1 MKLTKSYLRKVIKE
15 EIDNLSEE
23 QKLEPKTAK
32 AIAQL
37 EKAPG
42 LKQALDLVQD
52 EVSLKAVLNKFVEM
66 LTQRGVNKSKL
77 VNVMRDMFM
86 GAKDVKPGDVG
97 KSAPKPEAN

>member
-15 EIDNLSEE
+15 ELDNLSEE

-52 EVSLKAVLNKFVEM
+52 EASLKAVLSKFVEM
-66 LTQRGVNKSKL
+66 LTSRGVNKSKL
-77 VNVMRDMFM
+77 VNIMSAMFM
-86 GAKDVKPGDVG
+86 GAKDVKAGNVG
-97 KSAPKPEAN
+97 KAAPKPEAN